1 MSKKVSPLM
10 NKRELV
16 RRIERL
22 KKKRNA
28 VILAH
33 NYQVKEVQDI
43 ADYLGDSLGLSIKAS
58 QTNKD
63 VIVFCGVY
71 FMAETAAILAPDK
84 TVLIPDDKAGCPMA
98 DMIKWDQ
105 LTKWKTENP
114 EKKVVCYV
122 NSTADV
128 KAGCDICCTSSN
140 AVDVIDSLEDETV
153 LFVPDRNLAAYVDQQ
168 SPKKIIPWE
177 GYCYVHEEIEPQEIL
192 KLKEA
197 YPDSEVWVHPECRPE
212 VTKLADK
219 VFSTGGMVEEARK
232 TDKKD
237 IIIGT
242 ETGIINRLKKENP
255 EKNFHP
261 ARKQA
266 VCRDMKKITIE
277 KVYLSLKNM
286 EKKVV
291 VPNEIK
297 DKAKKAIERMID
309 ISSSD

>member
-1 MSKKVSPLM
+1 MKQS
-10 NKRELV
+10 ELV
-16 RRIERL
+16 RKIEQL

-33 NYQVKEVQDI
+33 NYQRKEVQEI

-58 QTNKD
+58 QTDKD

-71 FMAETAAILAPDK
+71 FMAETAAVLAPDK
-84 TVLIPDDKAGCPMA
+84 TVLIPDDEAGCPMA
-98 DMIKWDQ
+98 DMIKKSQ
-105 LTKWKTENP
+105 LEKWKKENHD
-114 EKKVVCYV
+114 KKVVCYV

-140 AVDVIDSLEDETV
+140 AVDVVDSLEDDAV
-153 LFVPDRNLAAYVDQQ
+153 LFAPDGNLASYVAQK
-168 SPKKIIPWE
+168 SSKKIIPWE
-177 GYCYVHEEIEPQEIL
+177 GYCYVHEEIEPKDIL
-192 KLKEA
+192 KLKQA

-219 VFSTGGMVEEARK
+219 VFSTGGMVEEARR
-232 TDKKD
+232 TDRKD

-242 ETGIINRLKKENP
+242 EIGIINRLKRENP

-261 ARKQA
+261 ARKQS
-266 VCRDMKKITIE
+266 VCKDMKKITLE

-286 EKKVV
+286 EIKVI
-291 VPNEIK
+291 VPDK
-297 DKAKKAIERMID
+297 VRKKAKKAIERMID
-309 ISSSD
+309 ISPSD

>member
-1 MSKKVSPLM
+1 M
-10 NKRELV
+10 NKSQLKKK
-16 RRIERL
+16 IEKL

-33 NYQVKEVQDI
+33 NYQRKEVQDV

-58 QTNKD
+58 QTDKD

-84 TVLIPDDKAGCPMA
+84 TVLIPEENAGCPMA
-98 DMIKWDQ
+98 DMIKKEQ
-105 LTKWKTENP
+105 LEKWKKENP
-114 EKKVVCYV
+114 DNKVVCYV

-140 AVDVIDSLEDETV
+140 AVEVVDSLKDEAV
-153 LFVPDRNLAAYVDQQ
+153 MFAPDKNLASYVAQQ
-168 SPKKIIPWE
+168 SDKNIIPWE
-177 GYCYVHEEIEPQEIL
+177 GYCYVHHEITPQEIL
-192 KLKEA
+192 KLKKA
-197 YPDSEVWVHPECRPE
+197 YPNSEVWVHPECSPE
-212 VTKLADK
+212 VTELADK
-219 VFSTGGMVEEARK
+219 VFSTGKMVEEARR

-266 VCRDMKKITIE
+266 VCQDMKKTTLK
-277 KVYLSLKNM
+277 KVYQALKNM

-291 VPNEIK
+291 VPEEVK
-297 DKAKKAIERMID
+297 DKAKKAIEKMIE

>member
-1 MSKKVSPLM
+1 M
-10 NKRELV
+10 NQKELV
-16 RRIERL
+16 KEIEKL

-33 NYQVKEVQDI
+33 NYQRKEVQDV

-58 QTNKD
+58 RTDKD
-63 VIVFCGVY
+63 VILFCGVY

-84 TVLIPDDKAGCPMA
+84 TVLIPDDEAGCPMA
-98 DMIKWDQ
+98 DMIKENQ
-105 LTKWKTENP
+105 LAQWKKEHP
-114 EKKVVCYV
+114 GKKVVCYV

-140 AVDVIDSLEDETV
+140 AVDVVGSLEDETV
-153 LFVPDRNLAAYVDQQ
+153 LFAPDRNLASYVDQQ
-168 SPKKIIPWE
+168 SSKKIIPWE
-177 GYCYVHEEIEPQEIL
+177 GYCYVHEEITPQHIL
-192 KLKEA
+192 KLKQA
-197 YPDSEVWVHPECRPE
+197 YSDSEVWVHPECRPE

-261 ARKQA
+261 ARKQS
-266 VCRDMKKITIE
+266 VCRDMKKITLE
-277 KVYLSLKNM
+277 KVYQSLKNM
-286 EKKVV
+286 EIKVV
-291 VPNEIK
+291 VPEK
-297 DKAKKAIERMID
+297 VRKKAKNSIEKMIG
-309 ISSSD
+309 ISNSD